1 MFLGN
6 ALQGDAVVSQ
16 YVLVVFQVLPDLGQL
31 GILQQRLEL
40 LENLVTIQLFGG
52 AHVVVA
58 QGNVSGFARVDREGD
73 THYFSVDIAKAG
85 GFRVEGKQIGRFQA
99 LQPLIQLLLVG
110 DDAVVFFTGLLF
122 GFVFSGLGVAGG
134 CSLSLLQFGN
144 PGAELIFLEQ
154 FEQLL
159 VILLPKLQVFQ
170 AKIQF
175 HVRADGGQFGDSGA
189 VFPWPRAGIPRS
201 CP

>member
-1 MFLGN
+1 MAGSDRVQNVGFQHSVLGN

-16 YVLVVFQVLPDLGQL
+16 YVLIVFQVLPDLGQL

-52 AHVVVA
+52 THVVVA
-58 QGNVSGFARVDREGD
+58 QGDVGGFARVDREGD
-73 THYFSVDIAKAG
+73 THYFSVDIAKTG

-110 DDAVVFFTGLLF
+110 DDAVVFFTGLFL

-134 CSLSLLQFGN
+134 
-144 PGAELIFLEQ
+144 
-154 FEQLL
+154 
-159 VILLPKLQVFQ
+159 
-170 AKIQF
+170 
-175 HVRADGGQFGDSGA
+175 
-189 VFPWPRAGIPRS
+189 
-201 CP
+201 